1 MWHSFY
7 NIKHG
12 LLLFSLPL
20 HSFTDSNEDVTME
33 SANRSVVKAFIFL
46 GFPASLQLRILSFTL
61 VLATYMLTVTANI
74 VIISVIKTNRK
85 LQRPMYYFLGNFSF
99 MEIWYTTS
107 TVPKMLESF
116 VVGGSTISVA
126 GCISQLYLF
135 FALGSTECFLL
146 ATMAYDRYLA
156 ICRPLHYPALMTLQ
170 VTTWLVTAAWVGGF
184 LAPLL
189 PILLISQ
196 LSFCGPKEIHH
207 FFCDAGPLLRRSCGG
222 AFLSSTLVS
231 VLASL
236 VILTTC
242 LLTMVSYSFII
253 LTILRIP
260 SASGRQKAF
269 STCGSHLAVVV
280 IYYAT
285 VIFIYVRP
293 IPPAASEL
301 DKVASIFYAVVT
313 PLLNPMIYSLRNK
326 EVKNALRKLL
336 SRNYFFV
343 KNIGALIMIAW

>member
-1 MWHSFY
+1 
-7 NIKHG
+7 
-12 LLLFSLPL
+12 
-20 HSFTDSNEDVTME
+20 ME
-33 SANRSVVKAFIFL
+33 SANRTVVKVFIIL
-46 GFPASLQLRILSFTL
+46 GFPASPQLRMLSFTL
-61 VLATYMLTVTANI
+61 VLLTYILTITANV
-74 VIISVIKTNRK
+74 VIISVIKSSHK

-116 VVGGSTISVA
+116 LAGGSSITVA
-126 GCISQLYLF
+126 GCIAQLYLF

-156 ICRPLHYPALMTLQ
+156 ICRPLHYQTLMTLQ
-170 VTTWLVTAAWVGGF
+170 LTTWLVTAAWVGGF

-189 PILLISQ
+189 PIVLISR

-207 FFCDAGPLLRRSCGG
+207 FFCDAGPLLRRSCGN

-236 VILTTC
+236 VILSTC
-242 LLTMVSYSFII
+242 LLTMVSYIFII
-253 LTILRIP
+253 STILRIP
-260 SASGRQKAF
+260 SATGRQKAF
-269 STCGSHLAVVV
+269 STCGSHLTVVV
-280 IYYAT
+280 IYYST

-293 IPPAASEL
+293 ISPFSSEL
-301 DKVASIFYAVVT
+301 DTIASVFYAVVT

-326 EVKNALRKLL
+326 DVKEALKKMVSN
-336 SRNYFFV
+336 SRVFV
-343 KNIGALIMIAW
+343 KSIGALTMIY

>member
-1 MWHSFY
+1 
-7 NIKHG
+7 
-12 LLLFSLPL
+12 
-20 HSFTDSNEDVTME
+20 ME
-33 SANRSVVKAFIFL
+33 SANSSVVKVFVIM
-46 GFPASLQLRILSFTL
+46 GFPASPQLRMLFFTL
-61 VLATYMLTVTANI
+61 ILATYILTVTANV
-74 VIISVIKTNRK
+74 VIILVIKANRG

-116 VVGGSTISVA
+116 MVGGSSITVE
-126 GCISQLYLF
+126 GCITQLYLF

-156 ICRPLHYPALMTLQ
+156 ICRPLHYPSLMTLQ
-170 VTTWLVTAAWVGGF
+170 LTTWLVTAAWVGGF

-189 PILLISQ
+189 PIILISR

-207 FFCDAGPLLRRSCGG
+207 FFCDAGPLLRRSCGN
-222 AFLSSTLVS
+222 ALLSSTLVS

-236 VILTTC
+236 VILSTC

-253 LTILRIP
+253 STILRIP

-269 STCGSHLAVVV
+269 STCGSHLTVVV

-293 IPPAASEL
+293 ISPSSSEL
-301 DKVASIFYAVVT
+301 DKVASVFYAVVT

-326 EVKNALRKLL
+326 EVKESLKKLVRKNRVL
-336 SRNYFFV
+336 V
-343 KNIGALIMIAW
+343 KNIGALFMVCS

>member
-1 MWHSFY
+1 
-7 NIKHG
+7 
-12 LLLFSLPL
+12 
-20 HSFTDSNEDVTME
+20 ME
-33 SANRSVVKAFIFL
+33 STNRSVVKAFIIL
-46 GFPASLQLRILSFTL
+46 GFPASAQVRLLSFIL
-61 VLATYMLTVTANI
+61 FFFMYVLTVTANV
-74 VIISVIKTNRK
+74 VIIFVIKENRK

-116 VVGGSTISVA
+116 LAGGSTISVT
-126 GCISQLYLF
+126 GCITQLYLF

-156 ICRPLHYPALMTLQ
+156 ICRPLHYPSLMTLQ
-170 VTTWLVTAAWVGGF
+170 LTTWLVAAAWVGGF
-184 LAPLL
+184 LAPLV

-207 FFCDAGPLLRRSCGG
+207 FFCDAGPLLRRSCDN
-222 AFLSSTLVS
+222 AFLSSTLVT

-236 VILTTC
+236 VILSTC
-242 LLTMVSYSFII
+242 LLTMISYTFII
-253 LTILRIP
+253 STILRIP

-269 STCGSHLAVVV
+269 STCGSHLTVVV

-293 IPPAASEL
+293 ISPSPSDL
-301 DKVASIFYAVVT
+301 DTVASVFYAVVT

-326 EVKNALRKLL
+326 EVKDALKKQL
-336 SRNYFFV
+336 SINRV
-343 KNIGALIMIAW
+343 SMKNIGTLIMVCW

>member
-1 MWHSFY
+1 
-7 NIKHG
+7 
-12 LLLFSLPL
+12 
-20 HSFTDSNEDVTME
+20 ME
-33 SANRSVVKAFIFL
+33 STNRSVVKAFVIL
-46 GFPASLQLRILSFTL
+46 GFPASPQLRMLFFTFA
-61 VLATYMLTVTANI
+61 LATYILTVTANI
-74 VIISVIKTNRK
+74 IIISTIKANRK
-85 LQRPMYYFLGNFSF
+85 LQCPMYYFLGNFSF

-116 VVGGSTISVA
+116 LVDGSQITVA
-126 GCISQLYLF
+126 GCIAQLYLF

-156 ICRPLHYPALMTLQ
+156 ICRPLHYSTLMTLQ

-189 PILLISQ
+189 PIVLISQ
-196 LSFCGPKEIHH
+196 LSFCGPKEINH
-207 FFCDAGPLLRRSCGG
+207 FFCDAGPLLRRSCGN

-236 VILTTC
+236 VILSTC
-242 LLTMVSYSFII
+242 MLTMVSYIFII
-253 LTILRIP
+253 STILRIP

-269 STCGSHLAVVV
+269 STCGSHLTVVV

-293 IPPAASEL
+293 ISPSSSKL
-301 DKVASIFYAVVT
+301 DTVASVFYAVVT

-326 EVKNALRKLL
+326 EVKEALKKLV
-336 SRNYFFV
+336 SRSRVFL
-343 KNIGALIMIAW
+343 KNIGAPIMVCW

>member
-1 MWHSFY
+1 
-7 NIKHG
+7 
-12 LLLFSLPL
+12 
-20 HSFTDSNEDVTME
+20 ME
-33 SANRSVVKAFIFL
+33 SVNRTVVKVFTIL
-46 GFPASLQLRILSFTL
+46 GFPGSPQLRMLCFTL
-61 VLATYMLTVTANI
+61 VLFTYILTITANV
-74 VIISVIKTNRK
+74 VIISVIKANRK

-116 VVGGSTISVA
+116 LVGGSSITVT
-126 GCISQLYLF
+126 GCIAQLYLF

-170 VTTWLVTAAWVGGF
+170 LTTWLVIAAWVGGF
-184 LAPLL
+184 LAPLV
-189 PILLISQ
+189 PIVLISQ

-207 FFCDAGPLLRRSCGG
+207 FFCDAGPLLRRSCGNTI
-222 AFLSSTLVS
+222 LSSTLVS

-236 VILTTC
+236 VILSTC
-242 LLTMVSYSFII
+242 LLTMVSYTFII
-253 LTILRIP
+253 STILQIP
-260 SASGRQKAF
+260 SVTGRQKAF

-280 IYYAT
+280 IYYST

-293 IPPAASEL
+293 ISPFASDL
-301 DKVASIFYAVVT
+301 DTVASVFYAVVT

-326 EVKNALRKLL
+326 DVKEALKKMMIN
-336 SRNYFFV
+336 SWIFV
-343 KNIGALIMIAW
+343 KSIGALIMVC

>member
-1 MWHSFY
+1 
-7 NIKHG
+7 
-12 LLLFSLPL
+12 
-20 HSFTDSNEDVTME
+20 ME
-33 SANRSVVKAFIFL
+33 SVNRTVVKVFTIL
-46 GFPASLQLRILSFTL
+46 GFPGSLQLRMLCFTL
-61 VLATYMLTVTANI
+61 VLFTYILTITANV
-74 VIISVIKTNRK
+74 VIISVIKANRK

-116 VVGGSTISVA
+116 LVGGSSITVM
-126 GCISQLYLF
+126 GCIAQLYLF

-170 VTTWLVTAAWVGGF
+170 LTTWLVIAAWVGGF

-189 PILLISQ
+189 PIVLISQ

-207 FFCDAGPLLRRSCGG
+207 FFCDAGPLLRRSCGNSI
-222 AFLSSTLVS
+222 LSSTLVS

-236 VILTTC
+236 VILSTC
-242 LLTMVSYSFII
+242 LLTMVSYTFII
-253 LTILRIP
+253 STILRIP
-260 SASGRQKAF
+260 SVTGRQKAF

-280 IYYAT
+280 IYYST

-293 IPPAASEL
+293 ISPFASDL
-301 DKVASIFYAVVT
+301 DTVASVFYAVVT

-326 EVKNALRKLL
+326 DVKEALKKMMIDSWIFLK
-336 SRNYFFV
+336 S
-343 KNIGALIMIAW
+343 IGALIMVC

>member
-1 MWHSFY
+1 
-7 NIKHG
+7 
-12 LLLFSLPL
+12 
-20 HSFTDSNEDVTME
+20 ME
-33 SANRSVVKAFIFL
+33 SANRSMVKAFIIL
-46 GFPASLQLRILSFTL
+46 GFPAPLQLRMFFFTL
-61 VLATYMLTVTANI
+61 VLLTYVLTVTAN
-74 VIISVIKTNRK
+74 VIIILVIKANRK

-107 TVPKMLESF
+107 TVPKMLETF
-116 VVGGSTISVA
+116 LMGGSTISVE
-126 GCISQLYLF
+126 GCIVQLYLF

-170 VTTWLVTAAWVGGF
+170 VTTWLVIAAWMGGF
-184 LAPLL
+184 LAPLV
-189 PILLISQ
+189 PIILISQ
-196 LSFCGPKEIHH
+196 LSFCEPKEIHH
-207 FFCDAGPLLRRSCGG
+207 FFCDAGPLLRRSCGR
-222 AFLSSTLVS
+222 AALSSTLVS

-236 VILTTC
+236 VILSSC
-242 LLTMVSYSFII
+242 LLTMVSYIFII
-253 LTILRIP
+253 STILRIP

-293 IPPAASEL
+293 IPASSSNL
-301 DKVASIFYAVVT
+301 DTVASVFYAVVT

-326 EVKNALRKLL
+326 EVKDALKKLM
-336 SRNYFFV
+336 SSNRVFM
-343 KNIGALIMIAW
+343 KSISTLIMGCH

>member
-1 MWHSFY
+1 
-7 NIKHG
+7 
-12 LLLFSLPL
+12 
-20 HSFTDSNEDVTME
+20 ME
-33 SANRSVVKAFIFL
+33 SANRSVVKAFIIL
-46 GFPASLQLRILSFTL
+46 GFNTSPQFRILSFML
-61 VLATYMLTVTANI
+61 ILATYVLTVTTNV

-116 VVGGSTISVA
+116 LAGGSTISVA

-156 ICRPLHYPALMTLQ
+156 ICRPLHYPTRMTLQ
-170 VTTWLVTAAWVGGF
+170 ISTWMVTAAWVGGF

-189 PILLISQ
+189 PIVLISQ

-207 FFCDAGPLLRRSCGG
+207 FFCDAGPLLRRSCGA
-222 AFLSSTLVS
+222 AFLSSTLVT
-231 VLASL
+231 VLASM
-236 VILTTC
+236 VILSTC
-242 LLTMVSYSFII
+242 LLTMVSYTFII
-253 LTILRIP
+253 STILRIP
-260 SASGRQKAF
+260 SATGRQKAF
-269 STCGSHLAVVV
+269 STCGSHLTVVV

-293 IPPAASEL
+293 ISPSASDL

-326 EVKNALRKLL
+326 EVKEALKKLYNCK
-336 SRNYFFV
+336 SMRS
-343 KNIGALIMIAW
+343 

>member
-1 MWHSFY
+1 
-7 NIKHG
+7 
-12 LLLFSLPL
+12 
-20 HSFTDSNEDVTME
+20 ME
-33 SANRSVVKAFIFL
+33 SANQSLVKAFVIL
-46 GFPASLQLRILSFTL
+46 GFPASLEVRMLFFALF
-61 VLATYMLTVTANI
+61 LATYVLTVTANV
-74 VIISVIKTNRK
+74 VIISVIKMNRP

-116 VVGGSTISVA
+116 LVGGSSISVA
-126 GCISQLYLF
+126 GCIVQLYLF
-135 FALGSTECFLL
+135 FSLGSTECFLL

-156 ICRPLHYPALMTLQ
+156 ICHPLHYPTFMTLHL
-170 VTTWLVTAAWVGGF
+170 TIWLATAAWVCGF

-207 FFCDAGPLLRRSCGG
+207 FFCDAGPLLRRSCGN

-231 VLASL
+231 VLASV
-236 VILTTC
+236 VILSTC
-242 LLTMVSYSFII
+242 LLTMVSYIFII
-253 LTILRIP
+253 STILHIP
-260 SASGRQKAF
+260 SATGRQKAF

-293 IPPAASEL
+293 ISPSVSNL
-301 DKVASIFYAVVT
+301 DTVASVFYAVVT

-326 EVKNALRKLL
+326 EVKDALKRLVRKNKVLRIL
-336 SRNYFFV
+336 DH
-343 KNIGALIMIAW
+343 